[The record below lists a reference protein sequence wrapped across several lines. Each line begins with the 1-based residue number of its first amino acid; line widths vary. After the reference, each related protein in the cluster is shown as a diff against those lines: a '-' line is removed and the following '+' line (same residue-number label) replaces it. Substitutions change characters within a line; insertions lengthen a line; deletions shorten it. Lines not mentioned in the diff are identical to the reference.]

1 MKHLKINALLN
12 RWKTEKILKSILFVQ
27 ILINMGSP
35 YYPKWV
41 TIILPVLTVLEICLL
56 LLFYLIIPKI
66 EKDILDNIELE
77 VLERYIA
84 RIESHHFRGKKKNYY
99 LIKLSSCYY
108 IFGKFDY
115 SIILLKEVDFSKLP
129 SGSYSV
135 LDYYFQAYI
144 SRLKMKN
151 WDKLENI
158 KQSFLAYKSNK
169 LSEYKKKQYY
179 MNYMEIFEKLFI
191 KKSEVSNLLLAED
204 TTYDYIRKHYFL
216 AINALNKQDSNM
228 ARKEFQKLSRYSEK
242 LFMVKEAKEWL
253 ETNKIND

>member
-84 RIESHHFRGKKKNYY
+84 RIESHHFRGKKK
-99 LIKLSSCYY
+99 
-108 IFGKFDY
+108 
-115 SIILLKEVDFSKLP
+115 E
-129 SGSYSV
+129 
-135 LDYYFQAYI
+135 
-144 SRLKMKN
+144 
-151 WDKLENI
+151 
-158 KQSFLAYKSNK
+158 
-169 LSEYKKKQYY
+169 
-179 MNYMEIFEKLFI
+179 
-191 KKSEVSNLLLAED
+191 LLL
-204 TTYDYIRKHYFL
+204 
-216 AINALNKQDSNM
+216 NKVIQLLLH
-228 ARKEFQKLSRYSEK
+228 F
-242 LFMVKEAKEWL
+242 W
-253 ETNKIND
+253 KI